1 MEKNLYKVY
10 KIQNGTVIDHVPS
23 SLALKV
29 IEILGHDNE
38 GMIAI
43 GMNLD
48 SKKLGKKDLIKYEN
62 KFLEKEDTD
71 KLALIVPGASIN
83 IIKDAKVVEKRTINL
98 PKDVKGVLVCKN
110 PNCVSNVEKVVSR
123 FILNNEEKCSYVCHY
138 CEKEFNITPDMV
150 K

>member
-1 MEKNLYKVY
+1 MERSLYKVY
-10 KIQNGTVIDHVPS
+10 KIQNGTVIDHIPS

-29 IEILGHDNE
+29 IEILGHDND

-48 SKKLGKKDLIKYEN
+48 SSKLGKKDLIKYEN
-62 KFLEKEDTD
+62 KFLEKDDTD
-71 KLALIVPGASIN
+71 KLALIAPGASIN

-98 PKDVKGVLVCKN
+98 PKDVKDVLHCKN
-110 PNCVSNVEKVVSR
+110 PNCITNLQSVNTR
-123 FILNNEEKCSYVCHY
+123 FEVINENNKKYRCYY
-138 CEKEFNITPDMV
+138 CEKEFKITPDMV